1 MNKAN
6 DIIFRCLADSDLPEK
21 EKREVLKAVSERT
34 KSQINILIMGAAGC
48 GKTSTINALFNTEA
62 AKIETSTE
70 PKTMNITKFE
80 FENLTLRE
88 TGLGDGLETDMRH
101 GAGIKNLLTEK
112 DKNGEL
118 LIDIVLVILDGS
130 SKNMEASC
138 ELISKIIAP
147 CLQDNTRLIVGINRA
162 DQALK
167 GLYWNNETHKPEP
180 ELMQFLKEKE
190 ESVSKRIK
198 KAAGIT
204 VLPVSY
210 AAGFKEEGKLQAPS
224 YNLSK
229 LLLYIIGS
237 IPETKRLNI
246 ADCLNEDKTMW
257 ARNDEMEDYDQRIDS
272 ILMEGILTALF
283 MNRDFCQS
291 RKGTIWDTQ
300 LIPIDSLLQ

>member
-1 MNKAN
+1 MSTAY
-6 DIIFRCLADSDLPEK
+6 DIIFRCLADSDVPEK
-21 EKREVLKAVSERT
+21 EKQEVLKAVSERT
-34 KSQINILIMGAAGC
+34 KSQTNILITGAAGC
-48 GKTSTINALFNTEA
+48 GKSSTINALFNTEA

-70 PKTMNITKFE
+70 PETMNITKYKL
-80 FENLTLRE
+80 ENLTLWE
-88 TGLGDGLETDMRH
+88 TGLRDGLETDMRH
-101 GAGIKNLLTEK
+101 GAGIKKLLTEK

-130 SKNMEASC
+130 SKDMEASC
-138 ELISKIIAP
+138 ELINKIIAP
-147 CLQDNTRLIVGINRA
+147 CLQDNTRLIVGINRT

-167 GLYWNNETHKPEP
+167 GLYWNNETYKPEP

-190 ESVSKRIK
+190 ESVGKKIK
-198 KAAGIT
+198 KGTGVT
-204 VLPVSY
+204 VRPVSY
-210 AAGFKEEGKLQAPS
+210 AAGFKEEGKPQAPS

-229 LLLYIIGS
+229 LLLYIIES
-237 IPETKRLNI
+237 IPAEKRLNI
-246 ADCLNEDKTMW
+246 ADCLNEDKAMW

-300 LIPIDSLLQ
+300 LVPIDSLLQ